1 MKVPRVTFISFPV
14 LSFLVCVV
22 MFPPCVFLI
31 YAEVM
36 KLSMISKMSPEG
48 AAATFPLEL
57 SVITR

>member
-1 MKVPRVTFISFPV
+1 MTFISFPV